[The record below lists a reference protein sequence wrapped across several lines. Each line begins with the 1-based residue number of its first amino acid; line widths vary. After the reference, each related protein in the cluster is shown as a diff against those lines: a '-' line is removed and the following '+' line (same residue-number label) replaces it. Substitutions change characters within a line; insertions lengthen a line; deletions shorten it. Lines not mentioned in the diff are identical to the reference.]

1 MSLAGPHHSTVLS
14 IPDVKRNK
22 YLALEIQQKQVDPKR
37 VEWVVLPPVALSRNT
52 TGRYQLAKYNDEAAW
67 IY

>member
-1 MSLAGPHHSTVLS
+1 
-14 IPDVKRNK
+14 VKRNK
-22 YLALEIQQKQVDPKR
+22 YLAPEIQQKQVDPKQ